1 MPQKDTDA
9 RWARKGNETHFGY
22 KNHVK
27 CDSESKFITNY
38 GITDADLL
46 EPTDKAVYA
55 DSAYSSEEIAENLP
69 KNCENHICEK
79 GYRNH
84 LLTEEQKENNKKK
97 SKIRCRIE
105 HIFGFMTNSMNG
117 IIAPPTKPCR
127 QYLSKIKFLCVF
139 ILDKFDF

>member
-9 RWARKGNETHFGY
+9 RWAKKGNETHFGY

-84 LLTEEQKENNKKK
+84 LLT
-97 SKIRCRIE
+97 
-105 HIFGFMTNSMNG
+105 
-117 IIAPPTKPCR
+117 
-127 QYLSKIKFLCVF
+127 
-139 ILDKFDF
+139 